1 MTGILLAERIGDD
14 AQVRVIG
21 AGRGLE
27 LKLCRRE
34 ARMEPSAELIR
45 RRGRWFGLAQ
55 SRSSRALTSTKVT
68 RRTV

>member
-34 ARMEPSAELIR
+34 ARMEPSAELM
-45 RRGRWFGLAQ
+45 GLAE
-55 SRSSRALTSTKVT
+55 RNLGPLAL
-68 RRTV
+68 